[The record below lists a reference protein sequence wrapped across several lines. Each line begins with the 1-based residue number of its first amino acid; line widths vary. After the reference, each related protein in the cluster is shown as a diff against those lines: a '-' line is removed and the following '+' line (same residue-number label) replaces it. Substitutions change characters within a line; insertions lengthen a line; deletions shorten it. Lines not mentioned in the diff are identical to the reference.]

1 MRRTRALLGSGL
13 LLVQGLVLGVLL
25 TGCLV
30 TPQAQAAKDFGCG
43 EDRIGVENLGDNVSM
58 AEGCEKKDIYGYLPT
73 TDRWVSLALRASF
86 ELSCKREELTI
97 TPLAPRQ
104 MGVSGCGA
112 KRVYVLVDAGWVLD
126 SGSSQSPAPAPEP
139 PATAAPVAPATA
151 APAAPPA
158 SPAE

>member
-13 LLVQGLVLGVLL
+13 LLVQGLAFGMFL

-30 TPQAQAAKDFGCG
+30 TPQAQAAKDFGCS
-43 EDRIGVENLGDNVSM
+43 EDRIRVENLGDNVSM
-58 AEGCEKKDIYGYLPT
+58 ADGCEKKDIYGYLPT
-73 TDRWVSLALRASF
+73 TDRWVSLVERASF

-126 SGSSQSPAPAPEP
+126 SGSSESPP
-139 PATAAPVAPATA
+139 PAAPATA
-151 APAAPPA
+151 APAAPATAAPA
-158 SPAE
+158 APSAAPAE